1 VLAIPI
7 IIFIWKYRYKIYG
20 CEYASDSPKMEEE
33 HFLLAPPRGFHLA
46 FPRRLAALEAVTGL
60 ITADLQK
67 RQ

>member
-1 VLAIPI
+1 
-7 IIFIWKYRYKIYG
+7 
-20 CEYASDSPKMEEE
+20 MEEE